1 MCIHVIKTKAFASAL
16 PLYLSYLND
25 LSVSSMQ
32 YSNCRNKLPDNGRKP
47 VTPTVLILKI
57 RNSMYCSQR
66 MVSRVTHRLAPPDGS
81 LLYGSRKI
89 LFCSMH
95 LLFVNCKISTIK
107 SKCQYLLYNCF
118 DFIFV
123 YKSYAWCFSIMTLI
137 SAQINNIYTQKYSQS
152 IISAMV
158 VRLPYIE
165 NPLK

>member
-89 LFCSMH
+89 LFC
-95 LLFVNCKISTIK
+95 CKISTIK
-107 SKCQYLLYNCF
+107 SKCQYLFYNCF